1 MSVDSSV
8 GITEIIMMNIFG
20 FLKLIFYLTVAVDGV
35 GVRTGRLIVAV
46 FLVLVVGR
54 VDGGFQGVV
63 HVLGGG

>member
-1 MSVDSSV
+1 V
-8 GITEIIMMNIFG
+8 GITEIFMMNIF
-20 FLKLIFYLTVAVDGV
+20 FFNMIFYLTVAVDRV